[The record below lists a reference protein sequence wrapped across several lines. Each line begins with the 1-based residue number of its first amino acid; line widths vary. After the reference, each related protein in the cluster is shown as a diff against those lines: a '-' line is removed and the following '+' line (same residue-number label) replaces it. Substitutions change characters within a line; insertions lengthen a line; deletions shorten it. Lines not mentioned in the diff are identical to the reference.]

1 MRAAPAVWVGVGVA
15 LAMVLGVVLIGPFHP
30 SSPEKTKAV
39 GSASS
44 ASVGEGSL
52 RQRSLSSSPRAL
64 AAGPIAPPDI
74 RTAPGG
80 ARYWNDPSLDP
91 KVLERAFAPPSRP
104 LPPEA
109 RPTASAIIPPEREWR
124 QLKRDEAAVAY

>member
-1 MRAAPAVWVGVGVA
+1 MRAAPAVWVGVG
-15 LAMVLGVVLIGPFHP
+15 LAMVLGVALIGPFHP
-30 SSPEKTKAV
+30 SSPEKTKAL

-44 ASVGEGSL
+44 ASVGAGSL
-52 RQRSLSSSPRAL
+52 RQRPRLPSPRAST

-91 KVLERAFAPPSRP
+91 KVLERAFAPPSKP

-109 RPTASAIIPPEREWR
+109 RPTASAIIPPAQEWR
-124 QLKRDEAAVAY
+124 QLKQDEAAVAY